1 MNKLVLALVA
11 CLGMTGCLVA
21 PAYGQEVVQP
31 QIQNGCAIVEDTYG
45 EREVC
50 NTNYYVYNGSVVYWD
65 PYFGIWAGNGFYNY
79 NGGWYRGYYPG
90 YYGRY
95 GSYYH
100 GQGYY
105 HGYSHG
111 YYHGNGGSHGYGGG
125 SYHGGGGSYHGGGGS
140 FHGGGHSGGHGGGH
154 R

>member
-1 MNKLVLALVA
+1 MKKLVLALVA

-31 QIQNGCAIVEDTYG
+31 QVQYGCTIVEDIYG

-50 NTNYYVYNGSVVYWD
+50 NTNYYVSNGSVVYWD
-65 PYFGIWAGNGFYNY
+65 PYFGIWVGNGFYNY
-79 NGGWYRGYYPG
+79 HGGWYRGYYPG
-90 YYGRY
+90 YSAHY

-100 GQGYY
+100 THGYFQ
-105 HGYSHG
+105 GYSHG
-111 YYHGNGGSHGYGGG
+111 YYHGNTGHGG
-125 SYHGGGGSYHGGGGS
+125 SYGHGGS
-140 FHGGGHSGGHGGGH
+140 FHGGGGHSGGGSHGGGGHGGGH

>member
-1 MNKLVLALVA
+1 MKKLVLALVA

-21 PAYGQEVVQP
+21 PAYGQEVAQP
-31 QIQNGCAIVEDTYG
+31 QVQYGCAVVSDQFG

-50 NTNYYVYNGSVVYWD
+50 DTSYYVSDGSVVYWD

-90 YYGRY
+90 YAAHY

-100 GQGYY
+100 THGYFQ
-105 HGYSHG
+105 GYSHG
-111 YYHGNGGSHGYGGG
+111 YYGHSYGGGGHFSHGGGSFGHGGGHFGGSHGG
-125 SYHGGGGSYHGGGGS
+125 
-140 FHGGGHSGGHGGGH
+140 GGHGGGH